1 MFGSSKPRSSS
12 SAVLDALMQAGRTLD
27 DELRSLVARY
37 GADAVREAAKKAT
50 VKKRGR
56 RPEKD
61 WPLLRPWLDQDV
73 EDWLA
78 ERDPFAAR
86 SNYFIAKEYSAE
98 YPGHNP
104 IATAER
110 IERKLREKRRWML
123 FAVAEN
129 RTRKGW
135 PLSVNLRACEGMIE
149 EGKPNDWSFMLNHLR
164 GVLARYE
171 ERFGK
176 PDASLSLDEMDEAL
190 RQPLPA
196 LSGGVLGGLFGLGKL
211 GS

>member
-12 SAVLDALMQAGRTLD
+12 SAVIDALIQAGRPLD

-86 SNYFIAKEYSAE
+86 SNYLIAKEYAAE
-98 YPGHNP
+98 HPGHNP

-123 FAVAEN
+123 FAVAEG

-135 PLSVNLRACEGMIE
+135 PFSVNLRACEGMIE
-149 EGKPNDWSFMLNHLR
+149 EGKPNDWSFMLNHPR

-196 LSGGVLGGLFGLGKL
+196 LSGGVLGGLFDLGKL

>member
-12 SAVLDALMQAGRTLD
+12 SSVVDASMHAGRTLD
-27 DELRSLVARY
+27 DELRSLVTRY

-50 VKKRGR
+50 AKKRGR
-56 RPEKD
+56 RPERD

-86 SNYFIAKEYSAE
+86 SNYLIAKEYAAKH
-98 YPGHNP
+98 PGHNP

-123 FAVAEN
+123 FAVALG
-129 RTRKGW
+129 RTDKGW
-135 PLSVNLRACEGMIE
+135 PISVYLKACEGLIE
-149 EGKPNDWSFMLNHLR
+149 EGGSRDWSFLLDRPR

-171 ERFGK
+171 ERFGN
-176 PDASLSLDEMDEAL
+176 DATALSLDEMEEAL
-190 RQPLPA
+190 RQPLPT
-196 LSGGVLGGLFGLGKL
+196 LGGGVLGGLFGLGNL

>member
-1 MFGSSKPRSSS
+1 
-12 SAVLDALMQAGRTLD
+12 MQGGRTLD

-78 ERDPFAAR
+78 ERDPFVAR
-86 SNYFIAKEYSAE
+86 SNYLIAKEYAAE
-98 YPGHNP
+98 HPGHNP

-123 FAVAEN
+123 FAVAES

-135 PLSVNLRACEGMIE
+135 PLSVNLKACEGMIDA
-149 EGKPNDWSFMLNHLR
+149 GKPHDWTFLLNHSR

-176 PDASLSLDEMDEAL
+176 PDAALSLDEMEEAL

-196 LSGGVLGGLFGLGKL
+196 LGGGGLGGLFGLGNL